1 MTLLE
6 LLYNKPDLILLDSTD
21 CLVRAHLKHYKQ
33 LSPELIRFRLLKLL
47 QALTKCVET
56 NSFNG
61 IIKFMDKVSD
71 ERYELGFE
79 IHEVQT
85 AINIL
90 EECMWKKILKYV
102 DDDKQISAMKQVTR
116 ILCNA
121 KMELA
126 GRYALLSRE
135 YIYN

>member
-6 LLYNKPDLILLDSTD
+6 LLYYKPDLILLDSTN
-21 CLVRAHLKHYKQ
+21 CLVRAQLQHYKP
-33 LSPELIRFRLLKLL
+33 LSPELIRFRFLKLF
-47 QALTKCVET
+47 QALVKCVET

-90 EECMWKKILKYV
+90 EECLWKKILKFV

-126 GRYALLSRE
+126 GRYALLSKE